1 VVVVVEVVLVCWCID
16 RIGISGLTIC
26 KTIEAL
32 NYDMFELVPIRDSF
46 CNAIKR
52 LYIFTNLL
60 IHRQVRF
67 EFEFEFGFELVN
79 KIQKEHGGN
88 DHFLSFFLSF
98 FTPHG
103 YIKRVRIHFVSF
115 INLYRSIFETDAS
128 K

>member
-1 VVVVVEVVLVCWCID
+1 MCWCID

-52 LYIFTNLL
+52 LYIFANLL
-60 IHRQVRF
+60 IHCQVRF

-79 KIQKEHGGN
+79 KNTKRTWLAETII
-88 DHFLSFFLSF
+88 FFLF
-98 FTPHG
+98 LTPHG